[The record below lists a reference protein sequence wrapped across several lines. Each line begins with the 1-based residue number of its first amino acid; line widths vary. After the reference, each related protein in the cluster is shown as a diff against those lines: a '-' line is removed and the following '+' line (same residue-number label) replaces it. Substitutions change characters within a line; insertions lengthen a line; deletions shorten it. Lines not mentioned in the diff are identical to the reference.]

1 MSSRSNLLA
10 AVTIAAFALVGQP
23 AAAGEIL
30 FSAAPGSIIRD
41 TGKAGEPILIPR
53 ATTQVRLDGH
63 LFDPPIAITPAGDGG
78 RHTIAAA
85 LAADFADNLS
95 GDSARIADGYAA
107 AERPDLHHRLSGEKL
122 DYNTTFFR
130 SIDDMLYLGYATH
143 ADHVIVLVDYR
154 FGGDKRRSLAFT
166 MTKEDGRYV
175 RSNALSGDRT
185 YGVVFAAVWN
195 DTYEPVPRRFSA
207 YGETTVEAAPR

>member
-1 MSSRSNLLA
+1 MMFRSNLLA
-10 AVTIAAFALVGQP
+10 AITIAAIAIVGQP

-30 FSAAPGSIIRD
+30 FSAAPGSIVRD
-41 TGKAGEPILIPR
+41 TGKDGQTVLIPR
-53 ATTQVRLDGH
+53 TTTQVRLEGR
-63 LFDPPIAITPAGDGG
+63 LFDPPINITPAAKGG

-95 GDSARIADGYAA
+95 GDPARIAGGYAA
-107 AERPDLHHRLSGEKL
+107 AERAGFDRRLDGEAL
-122 DYNTTFFR
+122 DSNVAFFR
-130 SIDDMLYLGYATH
+130 SIDDMLYLGYATLE
-143 ADHVIVLVDYR
+143 DHVIVLVDYR

-175 RSNALSGDRT
+175 RSNALSGDPV

-195 DTYEPVPRRFSA
+195 DTYQPVAQLFSA
-207 YGETTVEAAPR
+207 YGEPTTAAATR